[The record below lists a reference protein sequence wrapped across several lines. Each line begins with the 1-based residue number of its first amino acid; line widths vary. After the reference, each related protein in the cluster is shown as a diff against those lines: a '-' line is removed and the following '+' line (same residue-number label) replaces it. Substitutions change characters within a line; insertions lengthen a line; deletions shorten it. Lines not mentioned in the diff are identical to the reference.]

1 MVKVPPQLILEKEV
15 MNNQIKK
22 VLFYHNTDRWYFGDL
37 LRHSSWIESLGK
49 VSKHLTV
56 ATNKNFLSI
65 FENHPIVEK
74 LIPVNKIK
82 EKDFSKYDLVIISSS
97 FSPIYYSSFIKR
109 GIYSYNTAL
118 EYTRYGIL
126 IQKIKK
132 HNLNYFDLAKH
143 KLGQT
148 YLPDGK
154 YFKLYLTP
162 REKLEAEKVIKKIFP
177 SSEKIIIFN
186 PTTSNTFTRETNI
199 KKEVLNIL
207 TIKDYVSIL
216 KNLLREFPKYS
227 ILVASSLKP
236 NDQFNFELIE
246 KLCKLTL
253 SKRVQAITSITTLK
267 KGFSFREFA
276 SILFDKKIIAMVGNG
291 TGTNTHLAAT
301 CGLPSMSI
309 ERSADRNMIRNWE
322 SIDLFKMGSFRW
334 RNPELSTAI
343 YVLNFSNKNKKNF
356 EKIAY
361 SLKLHL
367 MMSNRK
373 WQNFFYKKD
382 INAVTAVAK
391 KVLFLLTSERIIYSL
406 PELNIIRNNFK
417 NPAVKNFFFNFYD
430 EIQYLA
436 IVNNKVKELF
446 KSIIYGTTNK
456 SNRNISLLD
465 EKLFLELIKNSNL
478 YKLLMCINGESKKEN
493 IRKKDESKFIAMDIL
508 KKIRVG
514 ISLSKEELRK
524 IGFYSE
530 TEFHKWINGSVLK
543 NIDSVIKSYNQN
555 KKHQVKGSW
564 QQRVY
569 INSKSSPVLK
579 IIDPNKK
586 SIYITKKDTIKSLY
600 LANLSAG
607 GLIPH
612 QSELRKH
619 SREYIHLSQ
628 QVAPLILPQV
638 STQGILNKKFFNFT
652 SINQSELP
660 LGCIDELINIFIE
673 FAKRGIY
680 NFDCKFTDMGI
691 DEFGIFY
698 ALDSGSLKKKR
709 LIMPNRLSIKDFMH
723 LGINEL
729 ARNRVLLNKFKNS
742 SELIKYYDKQI
753 KQKLNIDLSSFSLTW
768 KWGDHADPRIK
779 PVAQKFKNTLLL
791 FKKKPKKTTYPL
803 IDNNFQK
810 IIANLIQNRYRSLNK

>member
-1 MVKVPPQLILEKEV
+1 MKYNI
-15 MNNQIKK
+15 
-22 VLFYHNTDRWYFGDL
+22 WL
-37 LRHSSWIESLGK
+37 L
-49 VSKHLTV
+49 
-56 ATNKNFLSI
+56 
-65 FENHPIVEK
+65 
-74 LIPVNKIK
+74 
-82 EKDFSKYDLVIISSS
+82 
-97 FSPIYYSSFIKR
+97 
-109 GIYSYNTAL
+109 
-118 EYTRYGIL
+118 
-126 IQKIKK
+126 
-132 HNLNYFDLAKH
+132 
-143 KLGQT
+143 
-148 YLPDGK
+148 
-154 YFKLYLTP
+154 
-162 REKLEAEKVIKKIFP
+162 
-177 SSEKIIIFN
+177 
-186 PTTSNTFTRETNI
+186 
-199 KKEVLNIL
+199 L
-207 TIKDYVSIL
+207 TIKL
-216 KNLLREFPKYS
+216 KSCL
-227 ILVASSLKP
+227 
-236 NDQFNFELIE
+236 
-246 KLCKLTL
+246 
-253 SKRVQAITSITTLK
+253 
-267 KGFSFREFA
+267 
-276 SILFDKKIIAMVGNG
+276 
-291 TGTNTHLAAT
+291 
-301 CGLPSMSI
+301 
-309 ERSADRNMIRNWE
+309 
-322 SIDLFKMGSFRW
+322 
-334 RNPELSTAI
+334 
-343 YVLNFSNKNKKNF
+343 
-356 EKIAY
+356 
-361 SLKLHL
+361 
-367 MMSNRK
+367 
-373 WQNFFYKKD
+373 
-382 INAVTAVAK
+382 
-391 KVLFLLTSERIIYSL
+391 
-406 PELNIIRNNFK
+406 
-417 NPAVKNFFFNFYD
+417 
-430 EIQYLA
+430 
-436 IVNNKVKELF
+436 
-446 KSIIYGTTNK
+446 NK

-465 EKLFLELIKNSNL
+465 EKLFSELIKNSNL

-768 KWGDHADPRIK
+768 KFLMMLTVASGVKTEILLTSSSVRKRFSILMMAFLPIFLDGRLVAMDTRLGWLLSRRIS
-779 PVAQKFKNTLLL
+779 ATL
-791 FKKKPKKTTYPL
+791 KTVSGMMWSITVPSSIL
-803 IDNNFQK
+803 EM
-810 IIANLIQNRYRSLNK
+810 RCSLSMGL